1 MNQHHFLPC
10 GQRARFVDRQMRR
23 MLADSLLHIDEQI
36 AGKLT
41 YHPEALARLIRGLQD
56 ACPYPPSTFAL
67 YAELVLAIQRDD
79 YPRAEA
85 LLGEVEAEIPLAAP
99 PDIVTLGKAENAVRD
114 ARYLRLLDTDPDTRF
129 AVLPPDADAAERFAS
144 RLHKALGLIADTMPE
159 LAAEI
164 RALVS
169 QIILVTGDS
178 TADYQFDGG
187 SSYMLWGGLFL
198 NVDSHHNPVAMV
210 EVLAHECAHLLLFG
224 FAGDEPLVLNGDAEL
239 FPSPLRVDL
248 RPMDGIYH
256 STYVSA
262 RMYWA
267 MDQLLAAAGLDSLAR
282 EFAENA
288 RDADKKNFYAGYEV
302 VEKFA
307 RLTDTGRQVM
317 ASAKAYM
324 DSLS

>member
-1 MNQHHFLPC
+1 MSQPHFSPC
-10 GQRARFVDRQMRR
+10 GQRAKSVDRKMRE
-23 MLADSLLHIDEQI
+23 MLAESLLHISGQI
-36 AGKLT
+36 SGNLD
-41 YHPEALARLIRGLQD
+41 YRPEALTQLICRLQD

-67 YAELVLAIQRDD
+67 YTELVLAIQRGD
-79 YPRAEA
+79 YPKAEA
-85 LLGEVEAEIPLAAP
+85 LLGELALETPLAESP
-99 PDIVTLGKAENAVRD
+99 EIVALGEEGFAARD
-114 ARYLRLLDTDPDTRF
+114 QRYLRLLDTDPDTHF
-129 AVLPPDADAAERFAS
+129 AIYPPRADAVADFKA
-144 RLHKALGLIADTMPE
+144 RLHEALALMNDAMPE

-198 NVDSHHNPVAMV
+198 NVDSHHNPAAMV
-210 EVLAHECAHLLLFG
+210 EVLAHECGHLLLFG
-224 FAGDEPLVLNGDAEL
+224 FACDEPLVLNGDSEL

-267 MDQLLAAAGLDSLAR
+267 MDRLLASGELDSRAR

-288 RDADKKNFYAGYEV
+288 READRKNFYAGYEV
-302 VEKFA
+302 VDKFA
-307 RLTDTGRQVM
+307 RLTDTGRQAM

-324 DSLS
+324 DSLI